1 MPEFRSDTN
10 VPVIYGAT
18 EHVGRSRLV
27 PGVRVRRYT
36 EDAPGG
42 CLDVITPCCPRIA
55 RLRGDWRHGHHL
67 VLCTKHALAYDVYLI
82 DENDGDSVPC
92 SSSVTNSLFWHAAAP
107 AVGSRLNTPV
117 TIACRGPRMAPAGGQ
132 GTSSCARFE
141 HRSPVRRVKATAPPL
156 RSSGQHHR
164 AHMPP
169 LSADL
174 HRRGLAQA
182 CPSARLETRPHRSND
197 DD

>member
-82 DENDGDSVPC
+82 DENDGGFGA
-92 SSSVTNSLFWHAAAP
+92 LFVVRDEQPVLARRRTGGWLAAQHPGDDRVSGPEDGA
-107 AVGSRLNTPV
+107 
-117 TIACRGPRMAPAGGQ
+117 RGWTGH
-132 GTSSCARFE
+132 E
-141 HRSPVRRVKATAPPL
+141 
-156 RSSGQHHR
+156 
-164 AHMPP
+164 
-169 LSADL
+169 
-174 HRRGLAQA
+174 
-182 CPSARLETRPHRSND
+182 
-197 DD
+197 